1 MDYDDAY
8 AIRKHIPGTETLVED
23 LTAATEKFLAGFRGR
38 AEMGIPYGPGE
49 REAYDLFLPEGDAAG
64 TQIFIHGGYW
74 HSMHRTHFSSYA
86 AGALARGWA
95 VAMPSYDL
103 CPKVRIADIT
113 RQIAEA
119 VKAIAAAR
127 GGPISITGHSAGGH
141 LAARMLDP
149 ALIPEDVA
157 RRFHRVVPIAP
168 LTDLRPLIFTEM
180 NAHFRMD
187 AGAARAESPVF
198 MTNRHAADIT
208 VWVGGAE
215 RPALIEQAHWLSQA
229 WDCGLMIWP
238 NRHHF
243 DVLDALID
251 PDSLLTGLLTGAP

>member
-8 AIRKHIPGTETLVED
+8 AIRKHIPGSETLVED
-23 LTAATEKFLAGFRGR
+23 LTAANEAFFASFAGRSELGV
-38 AEMGIPYGPGE
+38 AYGPGE
-49 REAYDLFLPEGDAAG
+49 REAYDLFLPEEEAAG
-64 TQIFIHGGYW
+64 TMIFVHGGYW
-74 HSMHRTHFSSYA
+74 HMMHRNLFSSYA

-103 CPKVRIADIT
+103 CPQVRIADIT

-119 VKAIAAAR
+119 VKSIAAAR
-127 GGPISITGHSAGGH
+127 AGPISISGHSAGGH
-141 LAARMLDP
+141 LAARMLDT

-157 RRFHRVVPIAP
+157 PRIHHVVPIAP

-180 NAHFRMD
+180 NDHFGMD

-198 MTNRHAADIT
+198 MASRHAADVT

-238 NRHHF
+238 NRNHF
-243 DVLDALID
+243 DVLDALKD
-251 PDSLLTGLLTGAP
+251 PESLLVGLLTGAR